1 MAESSRNICLI
12 PFTLPQN
19 MSVQGSTQAGKTEFV
34 KRLLLNYKTMFTP
47 LVNKIIY
54 VYSVWQG
61 KFDHL
66 ESTLGD
72 IIEFRKDIPS
82 KEYLINLWEETRAPS
97 LLVLDDQMSNLS
109 DNRQGAHVAE
119 IVCVLSHHCH
129 VSCIITLQDMFYE
142 SKAARLISRNSH
154 CICLFRN
161 HRNGRQVST
170 LASQILPGQTKYF
183 MDSYERATKH
193 NYGYLIVDLS
203 PNGDDRY
210 KLRSN
215 IFPGEETVVFLPQS

>member
-1 MAESSRNICLI
+1 MTEPENACLI
-12 PFTLPQN
+12 PFKLPQN
-19 MSVQGSTQAGKTEFV
+19 ISVQGSTQAGKTEFV

-47 LVNKIIY
+47 QVNKVIY
-54 VYSVWQG
+54 VYSVWQD

-82 KEYLINLWEETRAPS
+82 KEYLTGLWEKTRAHT

-109 DNRQGAHVAE
+109 DSRQAAHVAE
-119 IVCVLSHHCH
+119 IVCVLSHHCN

-161 HRNGRQVST
+161 HRNGRQVSA

-183 MDSYERATKH
+183 MDSYERATKR
-193 NYGYLIVDLS
+193 NYGYLIIDLS
-203 PNGDDRY
+203 PNADGRY